1 MKRNVSHNFRTALL
15 AVACMFAFAAA
26 GQSQV
31 ERINIE
37 GAARLPAFSHA
48 TSLGG
53 FVFVS
58 GTLGTATSDV
68 TDPQLADSVGE
79 QTTQT
84 LNNIEAV
91 LAEVGANRTHIAK
104 CNVYLTDMGAFAEM
118 NQAYIAFFGEDVPA
132 RTTVGVSELAL
143 GAKVE
148 IECIALRPMV
158 AREVPASSGEG
169 EGDAGPAP
177 ILRTTGF
184 FESGG
189 ETIYYESVGEGDP
202 VVFGHGLGG
211 NHAVWY
217 QQAPV
222 FGRDYRM
229 ITWDQRGFGRS
240 TNSADKASPAS
251 AVADLK
257 ALLDHLEIDEAH
269 LVGQSMGGWAV
280 LGFALQY
287 PERVRSLVLAD
298 TIGGI
303 YTDAIEEHFD
313 AYIRQVMAAPP
324 ESEWP
329 LHYHPAIDE
338 VWAKRTPAQA
348 YLYKQ
353 LTSFTPPAPPAMGLM
368 LRQTAYDNEALARLD
383 VPVLFVVGER
393 DPIFPPGIIREAAGV
408 LGKAEVREI
417 ADAGHSP
424 YFSQPVAWNE
434 VVLGF
439 VSEH

>member
-1 MKRNVSHNFRTALL
+1 MKRPLSRILFASAFSFALGAL
-15 AVACMFAFAAA
+15 

-58 GTLGTATSDV
+58 GTLGTQTTDV
-68 TDPQLADSVGE
+68 TNPQLADTVGE

-84 LNNIEAV
+84 LKNIETV
-91 LAEVGANRTHIAK
+91 LAEVGADRTHIAK
-104 CNVYLTDMGAFAEM
+104 CNVYLTDMGEFAAM
-118 NQAYIAFFGEDVPA
+118 NEAYIAFFGEEVPA

-148 IECIALRPMV
+148 IECIALRPSV
-158 AREVPASSGEG
+158 AVQIPASSEG
-169 EGDAGPAP
+169 EGDTAVSS
-177 ILRTTGF
+177 ILRTTGS

-222 FGRDYRM
+222 FGRNYRM
-229 ITWDQRGFGRS
+229 ITWDQRAFGRS
-240 TNSADKASPAS
+240 TNTAGKASPAS
-251 AVADLK
+251 AVEDLR
-257 ALLDHLEIDEAH
+257 ALLDHLGIERAH

-287 PERVRSLVLAD
+287 PERVRSLVMAS

-303 YTDAIEEHFD
+303 YSDAIEEHFD
-313 AYIRQVMAAPP
+313 AYIQQVMSAPP

-329 LHYHPAIDE
+329 IHYHPALDE
-338 VWAKRTPAQA
+338 AWAEQNPAQA
-348 YLYKQ
+348 YLYKE
-353 LTSFTPPAPPAMGLM
+353 LTSFTPPAPASMGLM
-368 LRQTAYDNEALARLD
+368 LRQTSYDNGALSKLN

-393 DPIFPPGIIREAAGV
+393 DPIFPPGIIREAAE
-408 LGKAEVREI
+408 LLPNAEVREI

-424 YFSQPVAWNE
+424 YFSRPVAWNE
-434 VVLGF
+434 AVLAF
-439 VSEH
+439 VEKF

>member
-1 MKRNVSHNFRTALL
+1 MKQHLSRQLRGSIFTL
-15 AVACMFAFAAA
+15 ACMVAFTAA
-26 GQSQV
+26 GQSRV

-58 GTLGTATSDV
+58 GTLGTSTSDV
-68 TDPQLADSVGE
+68 TNPQLADTAGG

-84 LNNIEAV
+84 LKNIERV
-91 LAEVGANRTHIAK
+91 LAEVGADRTHIAK
-104 CNVYLTDMGAFAEM
+104 CNVYLTDMGEFAEM
-118 NQAYIAFFGEDVPA
+118 NEAYIAFFGEDVPA
-132 RTTVGVSELAL
+132 RTTVGVSALAL

-158 AREVPASSGEG
+158 ALEVAAAGEI
-169 EGDAGPAP
+169 ESEERSAP
-177 ILRTTGF
+177 ILRRTGF
-184 FESGG
+184 VESGG

-202 VVFGHGLGG
+202 IVFGHGLGG

-217 QQAPV
+217 QQAPA
-222 FGRDYRM
+222 FGRQHRV

-240 TNSADKASPAS
+240 TNVAKKASPAS
-251 AVADLK
+251 AVEDLK
-257 ALLDHLEIDEAH
+257 ALLDHLEIDRAH

-280 LGFALQY
+280 LGFALRY

-303 YTDAIEEHFD
+303 YTEAIEKHFD

-324 ESEWP
+324 ELEWP

-338 VWAKRTPAQA
+338 AWAERNPAQA

-353 LTSFTPPAPPAMGLM
+353 LTSFTPPAPASMGLM
-368 LRQTAYDNEALARLD
+368 LRQTAYDNSAIAKLD

-393 DPIFPPGIIREAAGV
+393 DSIFSPGIIREAAGV
-408 LGKAEVREI
+408 LPNATVKEI

-424 YFSQPVAWNE
+424 YFSRAGVWNE
-434 VVLGF
+434 VVLVF
-439 VSEH
+439 VGEH